1 MRLTFLGTGTSSG
14 VPVIACDCATCTS
27 DDPRD
32 QRLRTGACL
41 QWTDPEGR
49 ERVVLFDT
57 TPDLRAQALR
67 HRLTRCDAIFYTHNH
82 VDHTFGLDEVRRF
95 NAVMQAPIDVF
106 AEPHTMDEL
115 RRVYKH
121 VFEREKNVNDSFVA
135 RLIPRLIR
143 PEQPVDLHGLRF
155 TPVRLLHGRLP
166 IVGFRVD
173 AASERLAPRVTPT
186 PEITDA
192 SAPLLPLAYCTDV
205 SAVPPESWGLL
216 GGLSTL
222 VLSALRFRH
231 HPTHLTLDQAL
242 HIADQTGAA
251 RTWFVH
257 MSHEIKHAEVDPE
270 LPPDVRLAYDGLTIG

>member
-14 VPVIACDCATCTS
+14 IPVIACSCATCTS

-41 QWTDPEGR
+41 RWTDPEGKD
-49 ERVVLFDT
+49 RVVLFDT
-57 TPDLRAQALR
+57 TPDLRAQSLR
-67 HRLTRCDAIFYTHNH
+67 HGLTRCDAIFYTHNH

-106 AEPHTMDEL
+106 AEQSTMDDL

-121 VFEREKNVNDSFVA
+121 VFERDKNVNDSFVA
-135 RLIPRLIR
+135 RLVPRLLT
-143 PEQPVDLHGLRF
+143 PERPVDLHGLRF

-166 IVGFRVD
+166 ILGFRVD
-173 AASERLAPRVTPT
+173 LSPGRSPAPAP
-186 PEITDA
+186 DA
-192 SAPLLPLAYCTDV
+192 GRPLLPMVYSTDV
-205 SAVPPESWGLL
+205 SAVPTESWRLL
-216 GGLSTL
+216 SGLSTL
-222 VLSALRFRH
+222 VISALRFRH

-251 RTWFVH
+251 KTWFVH
-257 MSHEIKHAEVDPE
+257 MSHEIKHADVDPE

>member
-14 VPVIACDCATCTS
+14 VPVIACNCATCTS

-41 QWTDPEGR
+41 RWTDADAK

-67 HRLTRCDAIFYTHNH
+67 HGLTRCDAIFYTHNH

-106 AEPHTMDEL
+106 AEPHTMEEL

-155 TPVRLLHGRLP
+155 TPIRLLHGRLP

-173 AASERLAPRVTPT
+173 AASPR
-186 PEITDA
+186 A
-192 SAPLLPLAYCTDV
+192 AAPLLPLAYCTDV

-216 GGLSTL
+216 GGLNTL

-242 HIADQTGAA
+242 HIAGETGAE

-257 MSHEIKHAEVDPE
+257 MSHEIRHADVDPE
-270 LPPDVRLAYDGLTIG
+270 LPPDVRLAYDGLTID